1 MSELVTAVSTAYIA
15 QAASSAVLAVLLNR
29 FYRHYGREYLG
40 HWAWSW
46 IALAVFQ
53 LCSGIGL
60 MIAGTYPADSTP
72 RLFIAAVAGVAG
84 YTQAGWLLFGCYEIV
99 RRRPVR
105 IRTTKIVL
113 VTLAAVGLI
122 TSLAFLGGPEDGA
135 GRYFIR
141 FMLRT
146 LVAGTA
152 FLVGGWFILR
162 RRHTP
167 GTLGFMIVAV
177 AFLVYG
183 AQQFH
188 YFGLGVYW
196 MTAGRMPAYAGS
208 LGFYDVVVQTL
219 MGVGM
224 LTSLLEDEREASS
237 LATAQIEHLA
247 YHDALTGLPNRPL
260 FIDRLILAIGQ
271 ANRAPKR
278 MAIFFLDLDR
288 FKDLNDSLGHSVGD
302 QILKSVAQQIRNCV
316 REGDTVARF
325 GGDEFTL
332 LIEKID
338 HVEDAAKIAQKILET
353 VKVPIHVGDRELA
366 TSTSIGIA
374 LYPNDGVDPETL
386 IRNAD
391 TAMYRAKEAGR
402 NNFQLFTAAMNAE
415 AVHRLSMEQSL
426 RKAIEQ
432 EELRLFYQPLFQLP
446 SHQLYGFEALIR
458 WQHPTQGL
466 LSPAHFIS
474 LAEVSGL
481 IIPIGDWVLRTACRQ
496 AKSWQKVF
504 GREIRVAVNLSAL
517 QFHQV
522 DLVEKISAILKDT
535 GLPAQLLDIEITESN
550 AMQNAEN
557 SVRTLLDLKR
567 LGVKISMDDFGTG
580 YSSLSYLKRFP
591 IDTLKLDQSFVR
603 DLSVDAD
610 DGAIATAVISMAH
623 TLRLKVVAEGVETES
638 QLDFLRDRFCD
649 QVQGFLFSPPV
660 PVEDVVRFLKFPP
673 EQ

>member
-1 MSELVTAVSTAYIA
+1 MSELVTAVYSAYIA
-15 QAASSAVLAVLLNR
+15 QAAASAVLALLLNR

-53 LCSGIGL
+53 LCSGVGL
-60 MIAGTYPADSTP
+60 MMARDYGADSP
-72 RLFIAAVAGVAG
+72 QRILLAAAAGIAG

-105 IRTTKIVL
+105 MRTAKFVLLGLAATGL
-113 VTLAAVGLI
+113 VTA
-122 TSLAFLGGPEDGA
+122 LAFFGDPADSGA
-135 GRYFIR
+135 RYFTR

-146 LVAGTA
+146 LVAGVA
-152 FLVGGWFILR
+152 FSGGGWFILR

-167 GTLGFMIVAV
+167 GSLGFLIVSL

-183 AQQFH
+183 IEQFH

-196 MTAGRMPAYAGS
+196 LAAGRMPGYVDS
-208 LGFYDVVVQTL
+208 LALFDVVVQTL

-224 LTSLLEDEREASS
+224 LTSLLEDEREAAA
-237 LATAQIEHLA
+237 LATAQIGHLA

-271 ANRAPKR
+271 ANRSSKR

-302 QILKSVAQQIRNCV
+302 QVLKSVAQQIRSCV
-316 REGDTVARF
+316 RDGDTVARF

-353 VKVPIHVGDRELA
+353 VKIPIRVGVRELTTA
-366 TSTSIGIA
+366 ASIGIA

-402 NNFQLFTAAMNAE
+402 DNFQLFTAAMNVE

-432 EELRLFYQPLFQLP
+432 DEMRLYYQPLFHLP
-446 SHQLYGFEALIR
+446 SYQLYGFEALIR
-458 WQHPTQGL
+458 WQHPEQGL

-496 AKSWQKVF
+496 ARTWQKVF
-504 GREIRVAVNLSAL
+504 GREISVAVNLSAL

-522 DLVEKISAILKDT
+522 DLVDKIAAILLET
-535 GLPAQLLDIEITESN
+535 GLAAHLLEIEITESN

-557 SVRTLLDLKR
+557 SVRTLLELKR
-567 LGVKISMDDFGTG
+567 LGVRISMDDFGTG

-603 DLSVDAD
+603 DLSEDAD

-638 QLDFLRDRFCD
+638 QLAFLRDRFCD

-660 PVEDVVRFLKFPP
+660 PVEDVVRFLKLPSGR
-673 EQ
+673 